1 MISNLFCTCKIWDV
15 VVLLF
20 LVLLND
26 SYIYQQICGG
36 IFCVTLR
43 CVHIYQLLSF
53 GTTKKGLI
61 HQKNGIVLLELSY
74 HIYINI
80 PFVLFVSFFFPF
92 SVLFSSFF
100 CPFFVLFSY
109 FSLIL
114 LHYSIINLESKVF
127 FV

>member
-1 MISNLFCTCKIWDV
+1 LISTLFCTCKIGDV

-53 GTTKKGLI
+53 GITKKGLI

-74 HIYINI
+74 HIHISI
-80 PFVLFVSFFFPF
+80 PLVLFGYLFFTF
-92 SVLFSSFF
+92 SVLFSYFF
-100 CPFFVLFSY
+100 YTFLILFSY